1 MNSSKILDKDTVI
14 RTDHLVIGTG
24 IAGLMLALKLARHGN
39 VLVIAKG
46 SLEENNTWMAQGG
59 IASVLD
65 DTDSFESHVRD
76 TMNAG
81 AGLCHPGIVR
91 MVVENGPRLIR
102 ELIDIGVKFTRR
114 DAATS
119 TGSADPGSYHL
130 TREGGHSHRR
140 VIHADDL
147 TGKEVLSALIRACRE
162 QPSIRII
169 ENQMAVDLLTS
180 DKFGPARA
188 SSFDAPRCYGAY
200 VMDRDSRVVY
210 QVRAGRVYL
219 CTGGHGKV
227 YLYTSNPD
235 SATGDGLAMAW
246 RAGCRVANL
255 EFMQFHPT
263 CLFHP
268 KAKTFLISEAVRG
281 EGGILKDAS
290 GRSFMES
297 WHPLGSLAPRDIVSR
312 AIDAELK
319 RSGASNVFLDV
330 RHLGEEKLRRLFPN
344 IYQTCLQYGIDM
356 ARDMVPVVPAAHYSC
371 GGIIVDDAGRTNV
384 EGLYALG
391 EVACSGL
398 HGANRLASNSLL
410 EALVYADRVA
420 TDVGLDHEST
430 ESITAAFNVEIPS
443 WDIGAAVPPDE
454 LVVLSHTWDEIR
466 RLMWHY
472 VGIVR
477 SNKRLARALSRISAI
492 RAELDDYYW
501 NYELTGQLLEVRNL
515 ALVAWLTVRCAMSRK
530 ESRGIHFSLDFPG
543 DLPGSDQVVADRLA
557 GRDTILSSGS

>member
-1 MNSSKILDKDTVI
+1 MSSSQIFDKDSVI
-14 RTDHLVIGTG
+14 TTDHLVIGTG

-46 SLEENNTWMAQGG
+46 SLEDNNTWMAQGG

-65 DTDSFESHVRD
+65 DADSFENHVRD
-76 TMNAG
+76 TMEAG

-102 ELIDIGVKFTRR
+102 ELIDTGVQFTRR
-114 DAATS
+114 DAADS
-119 TGSADPGSYHL
+119 GSYHL

-147 TGKEVLSALIRACRE
+147 TGKEVLTALIRACRE

-169 ENQMAVDLLTS
+169 ENQKAVDLLTS
-180 DKFGPARA
+180 DKFGFAGPPT
-188 SSFDAPRCYGAY
+188 FGTPRCYGAY
-200 VMDRDSRVVY
+200 VMDRGSRVVY
-210 QVRAGRVYL
+210 QVRAGRTYL

-235 SATGDGLAMAW
+235 SATGDGLAMGW

-281 EGGILKDAS
+281 EGGVLKDAS
-290 GRSFMES
+290 GRAFMDA
-297 WHPLGSLAPRDIVSR
+297 WHPLGSLAPRDVVSR

-319 RSGASNVFLDV
+319 RSGASNVYIDI
-330 RHLGEEKLRRLFPN
+330 RHVGAEKLRRLFPN

-356 ARDMVPVVPAAHYSC
+356 ARDMIPVVPAAHYSC
-371 GGIIVDDAGRTNV
+371 GGIIVDDAGRTNI

-391 EVACSGL
+391 EVACTGL

-420 TDVGLDHEST
+420 TDVGLDHESL
-430 ESITAAFNVEIPS
+430 ESIEAAFNIEIPP
-443 WDIGAAVPPDE
+443 WDSGTAATPDE

-466 RLMWHY
+466 RLMWNY

-477 SNKRLARALSRISAI
+477 SEKRLSRALSRITAI
-492 RAELDDYYW
+492 RAELDEYYW
-501 NYELTGQLLEVRNL
+501 NYELTEQVLEVRNL
-515 ALVAWLTVRCAMSRK
+515 ALVAWLTVRCAISRK
-530 ESRGIHFSLDFPG
+530 ESRGIHFNLDYPHY
-543 DLPGSDQVVADRLA
+543 PSDQAGLPPVSA

>member
-1 MNSSKILDKDTVI
+1 MNGSDIK
-14 RTDHLVIGTG
+14 TDHLVIGTG
-24 IAGLMLALKLARHGN
+24 IAGLMLALKLARHGR

-46 SLEENNTWMAQGG
+46 SLEDNNTWMAQGG
-59 IASVLD
+59 IATVLD
-65 DTDSFESHVRD
+65 GSDSFENHVHD
-76 TMNAG
+76 TTVAG

-102 ELIDIGVKFTRR
+102 ELIDIGVKFTRTEAGN
-114 DAATS
+114 DS
-119 TGSADPGSYHL
+119 SYHL

-147 TGKEVLSALIRACRE
+147 TGKEVLIALIRACRE

-169 ENQMAVDLLTS
+169 ENQKAVDLLTS
-180 DKFGPARA
+180 DKFGSSGPA
-188 SSFDAPRCYGAY
+188 SFGPPRCYGAY
-200 VMDRDSRVVY
+200 VMDRQSRIVY
-210 QVRAGRVYL
+210 QARAGRTYL
-219 CTGGHGKV
+219 CTGGHGRV

-235 SATGDGLAMAW
+235 SATGDGLAMGW

-263 CLFHP
+263 CLYHP

-281 EGGILKDAS
+281 EGGVLKDAA
-290 GRSFMES
+290 GHEFMEAY
-297 WHPLGSLAPRDIVSR
+297 HPLGSLAPRDIVSR

-319 RSGASNVFLDV
+319 KSGATNVFLDI
-330 RHLGEEKLRRLFPN
+330 RHLGEERLRKLFPN
-344 IYQTCLQYGIDM
+344 IYQTCLQFGIDM
-356 ARDMVPVVPAAHYSC
+356 ARDMIPVVPAAHYSC
-371 GGIIVDDAGRTNV
+371 GGILVDDAGHTSID
-384 EGLYALG
+384 GLYALG

-420 TDVGLDHEST
+420 TDVALAHQSDEESN
-430 ESITAAFNVEIPS
+430 AFSATQVRIPP
-443 WDIGAAVPPDE
+443 WDCGAAVPPDE

-477 SNKRLARALSRISAI
+477 SEKRLSRALSRISAI
-492 RAELDDYYW
+492 RAELDEYYW
-501 NYELTGQLLEVRNL
+501 NYELTEQLLEVRNL
-515 ALVAWLTVRCAMSRK
+515 AVVAWLTVRCAISRK
-530 ESRGIHFSLDFPG
+530 ESRGIHYTIDHPRLDERFT
-543 DLPGSDQVVADRLA
+543 
-557 GRDTILSSGS
+557 GRDTIVASGS